1 MVSMKRQVARR
12 SKSSSSPQN
21 GKVSLWISPRAC
33 ELNSVWLTEGREKM
47 RKVATTV
54 FVLILSGLGT
64 LTTTAAPKPADQA
77 RTMSDVIDRM
87 ITNENRA
94 SQQIRQ
100 YSPLLVTYI
109 QNLKPDKDLAYAP
122 P

>member
-54 FVLILSGLGT
+54 FVLILIDRQFFFVRVAICAGRL
-64 LTTTAAPKPADQA
+64 PADDLH
-77 RTMSDVIDRM
+77 RHER
-87 ITNENRA
+87 
-94 SQQIRQ
+94 IRQ
-100 YSPLLVTYI
+100 AALQVRLRTARIPWRSALPGV
-109 QNLKPDKDLAYAP
+109 
-122 P
+122 